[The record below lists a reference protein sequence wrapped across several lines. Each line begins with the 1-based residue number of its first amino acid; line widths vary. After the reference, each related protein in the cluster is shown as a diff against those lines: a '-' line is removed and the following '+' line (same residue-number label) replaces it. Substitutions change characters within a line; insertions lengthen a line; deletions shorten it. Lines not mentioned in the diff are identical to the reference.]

1 MISFQTCPNISC
13 GIGADGELKII
24 CQYLTLSYQL
34 VSRVHK
40 LLLLRNLQTLRTWLQ
55 PPMKI
60 FVTFL
65 SYTTDGPTLSKGDG
79 KGFIAYWEDK
89 SAVIQR

>member
-34 VSRVHK
+34 VSRVYK
-40 LLLLRNLQTLRTWLQ
+40 LLLLRNLRTLRIWLQ
-55 PPMKI
+55 PPTKI

-65 SYTTDGPTLSKGDG
+65 SHTTDGPTLSKRDG
-79 KGFIAYWEDK
+79 KGLVAHWEDK
-89 SAVIQR
+89 STVIQR